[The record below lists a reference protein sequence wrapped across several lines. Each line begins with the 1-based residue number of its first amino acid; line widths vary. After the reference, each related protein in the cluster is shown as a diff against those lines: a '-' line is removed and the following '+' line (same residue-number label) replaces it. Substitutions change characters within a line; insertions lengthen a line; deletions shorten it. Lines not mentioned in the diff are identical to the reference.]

1 MPQPSKQIT
10 NAHAPARLGLIL
22 AFYAFIAIGMA
33 EGGLGVLLP
42 SIMQTF
48 HLTPA
53 SVTLLFLSQITGYLV
68 AAFTSSLLSNQIGL
82 ARMLLLASTFLTSA
96 LMIYASAPLWAVMV
110 ATGTVLGLGI
120 GLIDAG
126 INTYIVNDSRHAH
139 FMGMLHGFYGTGA
152 LLGPAIATTLLGMH
166 LPWRMVYL
174 VFAGVVGLLVAGMVW
189 AIATDYQPLTQQVKV
204 SGGDARANLYTT
216 LRTPA
221 VLVSGLLLLVYVGTE
236 VSIGNWAYSVQT
248 ISRKTPEMVAGYSIS
263 AYWMGLTIGRMG
275 MGYVIKRLGTVRTI
289 DLSLT
294 LLTVGLL
301 TWWLLPDQVLSLPV
315 LGFALAAIF
324 PTTMLLVPQRVAAPL
339 VPAAIGF
346 LTSVASLGA
355 ASIPTGVGFLADWV
369 SLEIIP
375 IVMLPLT
382 ALMMMLHRWLVWHT
396 SNNTKQP
403 ETIG

>member
-1 MPQPSKQIT
+1 
-10 NAHAPARLGLIL
+10 
-22 AFYAFIAIGMA
+22 
-33 EGGLGVLLP
+33 
-42 SIMQTF
+42 
-48 HLTPA
+48 
-53 SVTLLFLSQITGYLV
+53 
-68 AAFTSSLLSNQIGL
+68 
-82 ARMLLLASTFLTSA
+82 
-96 LMIYASAPLWAVMV
+96 
-110 ATGTVLGLGI
+110 
-120 GLIDAG
+120 
-126 INTYIVNDSRHAH
+126 
-139 FMGMLHGFYGTGA
+139 FYGTGA

-166 LPWRMVYL
+166 LPWRIVYL

-189 AIATDYQPLTQQVKV
+189 AIATDYQPLTQQVTV

-275 MGYVIKRLGTVRTI
+275 MGYVIKRLGTVRVI

-301 TWWLLPDQVLSLPV
+301 TWWLIPDQVLSLPV

-324 PTTMLLVPQRVAAPL
+324 PTTMLLVPQRVATPL

-369 SLEIIP
+369 GLEIIP
-375 IVMLPLT
+375 ILMLPLA

-396 SNNTKQP
+396 SNKVKQS
-403 ETIG
+403 ETTG

>member
-1 MPQPSKQIT
+1 MPQRSEQIT
-10 NAHAPARLGLIL
+10 TDRAFARLGLIL

-48 HLTPA
+48 DLTPA
-53 SVTLLFLSQITGYLV
+53 TVTLLFLSQITGYLV
-68 AAFTSSLLSNQIGL
+68 AAFTSSLLSNQMGL
-82 ARMLLLASTFLTSA
+82 ARMLLLASSLLASA
-96 LMIYASAPLWAVMV
+96 LAIYASAPLWVVMV
-110 ATGTVLGLGI
+110 VTGTVLGLGI

-126 INTYIVNDSRHAH
+126 INTYIINDSRHSH
-139 FMGMLHGFYGTGA
+139 FIGMLHGFYGTGA

-166 LPWRMVYL
+166 LPWRRVYL
-174 VFAGVVGLLVAGMVW
+174 VFAGVVLLLVAGMLW
-189 AIATDYQPLTQQVKV
+189 AIATDYKPLTRQVTV
-204 SGGDARANLYTT
+204 SSGDAKANLLAT
-216 LRTPA
+216 LGTPA

-248 ISRKTPEMVAGYSIS
+248 ISRKTPETIAGYSIS

-275 MGYVIKRLGTVRTI
+275 MGYIIKRLGTVRTL

-301 TWWLLPDQVLSLPV
+301 SWWLLPDGVLSLPV

-355 ASIPTGVGFLADWV
+355 ASIPTGVGFVANWV
-369 SLEIIP
+369 GLEIIP
-375 IVMLPLT
+375 ILMLPLA
-382 ALMMMLHRWLVWHT
+382 ALMMLLHRWLVGHRL
-396 SNNTKQP
+396 SIQD
-403 ETIG
+403 E

>member
-1 MPQPSKQIT
+1 MPQRSQQIT
-10 NAHAPARLGLIL
+10 RDRAPARLGLIL

-53 SVTLLFLSQITGYLV
+53 TVTLLFLSQITGYLV
-68 AAFTSSLLSNQIGL
+68 AAFTSSLLSNHIGL
-82 ARMLLLASTFLTSA
+82 ARMLLLASTFLTGA
-96 LMIYASAPLWAVMV
+96 LIIYASAPLWAVMV
-110 ATGTVLGLGI
+110 VTGTALGLGI

-139 FMGMLHGFYGTGA
+139 FIGMLHGFYGTGA

-189 AIATDYQPLTQQVKV
+189 AIATDYQPLTQQVTV
-204 SGGDARANLYTT
+204 SGGDARANLRTA
-216 LRTPA
+216 LCTPA

-236 VSIGNWAYSVQT
+236 VAIGNWAYSVQT

-275 MGYVIKRLGTVRTI
+275 MGYVIKRLGTVRLI

-301 TWWLLPDQVLSLPV
+301 SWWLLPNQVLSLPIM
-315 LGFALAAIF
+315 GFALAAIF
-324 PTTMLLVPQRVAAPL
+324 PTTMLLVPQRVATPL

-355 ASIPTGVGFLADWV
+355 AGIPTGVGFLANWAG
-369 SLEIIP
+369 LEIIP
-375 IVMLPLT
+375 ILMLPLVV
-382 ALMMMLHRWLVWHT
+382 LMMLLHRWLVWH
-396 SNNTKQP
+396 SSLSDSQP
-403 ETIG
+403 EVN